1 MDGQFNIIMRKG
13 VELDMYHVIED
24 IQDEYV
30 NNLNAS
36 VEMSVDYNTVSNETL
51 NDCLE
56 VKRVLFA
63 YCSMGYLYRDEYE
76 DMCAVADELRLIK
89 LKELENEGDC

>member
-1 MDGQFNIIMRKG
+1 MDGRFNIIMRKG

-24 IQDEYV
+24 LQDEYV

-63 YCSMGYLYRDEYE
+63 YCSMGYLYRGEYE

-89 LKELENEGDC
+89 LKELENEGNS